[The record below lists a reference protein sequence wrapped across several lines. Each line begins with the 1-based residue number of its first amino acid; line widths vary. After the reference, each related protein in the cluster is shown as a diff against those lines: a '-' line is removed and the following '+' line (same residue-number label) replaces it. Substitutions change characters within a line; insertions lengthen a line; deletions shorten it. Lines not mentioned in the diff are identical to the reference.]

1 MLSTYKTIANKS
13 EGIYKDKGSKFISF
27 AVPTRSVDEVK
38 ELVKNFKEEFHDA
51 RHICYAYVIGIE
63 HKEWRAND
71 DGEPAG
77 TAGRPILG
85 QINSRGLT
93 NILVVVVRYF
103 GGILLGTSGLATA
116 YREAAADALNH
127 AEIVEKTIDNFFT
140 IRFNYSK
147 INEVIRLLKEFNGE
161 IFNKNYDKNEYIIE
175 FSIPKKDADFLISKL
190 KNIIGLTVE
199 QQ

>member
-13 EGIYKDKGSKFISF
+13 EGIYKDKGSKFLSF

-38 ELVKNFKEEFHDA
+38 ELVKNFKKEFHDA

-161 IFNKNYDKNEYIIE
+161 IFNKNYDKNKYIIE
-175 FSIPKKDADFLISKL
+175 FSIPKKDTALLISKL
-190 KNIIGLTVE
+190 KNITGLTIE

>member
-13 EGIYKDKGSKFISF
+13 EGIYKDKGSKFFSF
-27 AVPTRSVDEVK
+27 AVPTQSVGEVK

-85 QINSRGLT
+85 QINSRELT

-103 GGILLGTSGLATA
+103 GGILLGTRGLAMA

-175 FSIPKKDADFLISKL
+175 FSIPKKNADFLISKL
-190 KNIIGLTVE
+190 KNITGLTIE

>member
-13 EGIYKDKGSKFISF
+13 EGIYKDKGSKFFSF
-27 AVPTRSVDEVK
+27 AVPTQSVDGVK

-175 FSIPKKDADFLISKL
+175 FSIPKKDAALLISKL
-190 KNIIGLTVE
+190 KNITGLTIE

>member
-103 GGILLGTSGLATA
+103 GGILLGTRGLATA

-190 KNIIGLTVE
+190 KNITGLTVE